1 MFDRHMWRLNYEIDR
16 QREQTRR
23 YDEREKEKSQLR
35 MQAIEA
41 AIKQSNRTGF
51 LAGENYILN
60 LADLYVHY
68 CLTGE
73 HQLPGKK

>member
-1 MFDRHMWRLNYEIDR
+1 MKSWKPGHAVFD
-16 QREQTRR
+16 
-23 YDEREKEKSQLR
+23 YDLPQLR

-73 HQLPGKK
+73 HQLPEKK